1 MVFLRRVKM
10 DKIITEE
17 RLKYLR
23 LLAEKYSSAEAL
35 YTDISRLGAQ
45 LSLPMGTEHFVSDI
59 HGLILNSLPIVSDTG
74 CKAEIPDL
82 STVDTSLIDSA
93 CCHICTGL

>member
-1 MVFLRRVKM
+1 M
-10 DKIITEE
+10 DRIVTEE

-59 HGLILNSLPIVSDTG
+59 HGEYE
-74 CKAEIPDL
+74 AF
-82 STVDTSLIDSA
+82 
-93 CCHICTGL
+93 CHLMNNCSGVI